1 MPLVPQATPGRQAGA
16 YSPPLVAQA
25 AAAKTRKA
33 KPKPAPAK
41 AAVADAARQR
51 YSGAYSGALNN
62 LDDAEQRVAAV
73 ARRRQQD
80 AQQYAAYVL
89 GQQGS
94 IAAASAAA
102 DQKSLDQHGAIQQ
115 AALQGSQALQQS
127 LQDRRN
133 EAAGVGRGTNAGG
146 GGPTPVPAQQLSGL
160 VDEQTRTQQ
169 LLAASGGQ
177 QADAANT
184 NQGRAAFLAA
194 AAKQQLAA
202 NQRAIAGDEFD
213 QTSGIRR
220 EKTGVLSAK
229 TESTQ
234 ADKRA
239 AGAAAASIVEAQM
252 RAQAA
257 ADDRASREA
266 ISSNSLLSR
275 KEIAAAQISNAQL
288 QGRANRRTRIK
299 TAGITAAAGGYVTP
313 AERRRRNVA
322 ISNVKDNLERA
333 TQRAGQLMSLA
344 GKVDPSTGKP
354 NNITPDILRADIMRT
369 NPDVPKEVRELIVAQ
384 MFKREPGKAAKGT
397 AQRRYEALL
406 KKIAAGEL

>member
-1 MPLVPQATPGRQAGA
+1 MPLVPQPTAGRQAGA
-16 YSPPLVAQA
+16 YSPPMIAQA

-33 KPKPAPAK
+33 KPKPAPGAP
-41 AAVADAARQR
+41 AVAAAAQKR

-169 LLAASGGQ
+169 LLAASGTQ

-184 NQGRAAFLAA
+184 NQGRAVFLAA

-202 NQRAIAGDEFD
+202 NQRAIAGDEFE

-239 AGAAAASIVEAQM
+239 AGAAAASIAEAQM

-266 ISSNSLLSR
+266 ISSNSLLTR
-275 KEIAAAQISNAQL
+275 REIAGAQIENAQL

-313 AERRRRNVA
+313 AERRRRN
-322 ISNVKDNLERA
+322 NVTLDTKKALEQGMERA
-333 TQRAGQLMSLA
+333 TQLMGLS
-344 GKVDPSTGKP
+344 GKP
-354 NNITPDILRADIMRT
+354 DPASGKPIVATPDLVRRAIDRAYPNT
-369 NPDVPKEVRELIVAQ
+369 PKEVREYIIAQ
-384 MFKREPGKAAKGT
+384 TFKREPGKGAKGL
-397 AQRRYEALL
+397 AKSRYEALL